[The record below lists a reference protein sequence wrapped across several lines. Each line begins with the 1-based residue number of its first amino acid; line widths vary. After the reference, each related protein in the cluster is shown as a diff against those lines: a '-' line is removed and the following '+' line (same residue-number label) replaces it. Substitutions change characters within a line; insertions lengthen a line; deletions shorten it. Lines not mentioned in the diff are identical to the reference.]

1 MAGNAGIRW
10 AQPMTRAVLC
20 RSLDGPKALR
30 LEELPPATSP
40 GPGEARIR
48 LHAAGLNFPDLLM
61 AAGRYQFKPPVPFV
75 PGREAAGVVTE
86 IGAGV
91 ERYRPG
97 DRVLLNLS
105 HGGFAEE
112 IVAAETTLRTLP
124 APFNF
129 NEGACFHVATATAT
143 NALLQRGAV
152 KPGEVLVVHGAG
164 GGVGLAA
171 VEVGKL
177 LGATVIAVA
186 GGPEKLAVA
195 ASRGADH
202 VIDHRRDD
210 FRESVRDITRGR
222 GADVV
227 FDPVGG
233 DVFDASLRCTA
244 FGGRILVVGFAGGRI
259 QQIPGNQPLLKC
271 ISIVGVQALT
281 HAERDP
287 AVGAEYEAWMYGHAE
302 QGRLRPHIS
311 HALPLACFDEALD
324 IVAARQAI
332 GRVVLTMDH

>member
-1 MAGNAGIRW
+1 
-10 AQPMTRAVLC
+10 MTRAVLC

-30 LEELPPATSP
+30 LEDMSPA
-40 GPGEARIR
+40 GPMGSREVRVR
-48 LHAAGLNFPDLLM
+48 VHGAGLNFPDLLM
-61 AAGRYQFKPPVPFV
+61 AAGRYQFKPSLPFV

-86 IGAGV
+86 VGAEV
-91 ERYRPG
+91 QRHRPG
-97 DRVLLNLS
+97 DRVLLNLT
-105 HGGFAEE
+105 HGAFAEE
-112 IVAAETTLRTLP
+112 IVAAEASLRPLP
-124 APFNF
+124 DPFSF
-129 NEGACFHVATATAT
+129 SEGACFHVATATAA

-152 KPGEVLVVHGAG
+152 KPGEVLLVHGAG

-171 VEVGKL
+171 VEIGKL

-186 GGPEKLAVA
+186 GGPQKLAVA

-202 VIDHRRDD
+202 VIDHH
-210 FRESVRDITRGR
+210 REDIREAVREITHGR

-227 FDPVGG
+227 LDPVGG

-271 ISIVGVQALT
+271 VSIIGVQALT

-287 AVGAEYEAWMYGHAE
+287 AIGAEYEAWMYGHAA

-311 HALPLACFDEALD
+311 HALPLARFAEAFD
-324 IVAARQAI
+324 IIAARRAI
-332 GRVVLTMDH
+332 GRVVLTVTD